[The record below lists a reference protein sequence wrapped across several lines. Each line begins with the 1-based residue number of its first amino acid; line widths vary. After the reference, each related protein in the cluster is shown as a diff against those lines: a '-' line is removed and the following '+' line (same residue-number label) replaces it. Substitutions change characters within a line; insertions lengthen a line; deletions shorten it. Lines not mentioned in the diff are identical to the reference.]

1 MAEKTNASPQNSAF
15 ESGTLQ
21 DSQCSMSFSEPD
33 SKIRNISFRNGNVHR
48 CFIIF
53 GSHNENISSKILL
66 RWADKERKPFHIQAC
81 LKAGTD
87 KYVSKL
93 IERQVIYSFQSSNVF
108 LRVHIMRKYANIKSW
123 LN

>member
-1 MAEKTNASPQNSAF
+1 MAEKINASPQNSAF

-21 DSQCSMSFSEPD
+21 DSQCSMTFSELD

-53 GSHNENISSKILL
+53 GSHNENISSKILGGL
-66 RWADKERKPFHIQAC
+66 IKKGRLHTQAC

-93 IERQVIYSFQSSNVF
+93 TERLFTLSCLPIYFKGTNYEE
-108 LRVHIMRKYANIKSW
+108 ICKY
-123 LN
+123 